1 MIMIRES
8 ALVVVSLVLAIVM
21 WLFVQSV
28 FIPHQLQEA
37 AATNRPRGLLSD
49 LYPRW
54 YGARELLLHHRDPY
68 GPDITLEIERGYYGR
83 ELNSALPGDPK
94 DKQAFAYP
102 IFVVFFLA
110 PTLSQP
116 FGKVQT
122 GFYWLLIGL
131 TVLSIPLWASL
142 AQMRMTF
149 LLTIAII
156 LIVIGSFQFIQG
168 LKLQQLTLLV
178 APLLAIALALLMRGQ
193 LLTAGAI
200 LAIAL
205 IKPQLSLPLAAW
217 LLVWTVG
224 DFKRRWRL
232 AAGFLLATS
241 ILMAGSEVILSGW
254 LTKFY
259 LAVLDYRRYTGGES
273 IPVMFLGRSLG
284 ALLEGM
290 LIGCCLVLSWRLR
303 KHEGTSREFA
313 AMAALILSVTVVII
327 PMVALYNQVL
337 LLLPMFVIWRA
348 RAVLW
353 APGKTSR
360 TLLATAGAW
369 CAWPWIGALL
379 VLIAKTFEPSWA
391 LRSAWSVPLSSM
403 LGFPLLVTMVILLNW
418 RRLNDYSPTS
428 EPTR

>member
-1 MIMIRES
+1 MLREI
-8 ALVVVSLVLAIVM
+8 ALVAVSLVLAVVM
-21 WLFVQSV
+21 WVFVQSV

-68 GPDITLEIERGYYGR
+68 GPDITREIERGYYGR
-83 ELNSALPGDPK
+83 ELNAALSADPK

-110 PTLSQP
+110 PTVSQP
-116 FGKVQT
+116 FGKVQA
-122 GFYWLLIGL
+122 GFYWMLIGL
-131 TVLSIPLWASL
+131 TVVSIPLWASL
-142 AQMRMTF
+142 ARLRVS
-149 LLTIAII
+149 LLETIAII
-156 LIVIGSFQFIQG
+156 IIVIGSFQFIQG

-178 APLLAIALALLMRGQ
+178 APLLAIALALLIRGQ

-200 LAIAL
+200 LSIAL

-217 LLVWTVG
+217 LMVWTAG
-224 DFKRRWRL
+224 DVKRRWRL
-232 AAGFLLATS
+232 LAGFLIATS
-241 ILMAGSEVILSGW
+241 ILLAGSEVILPGW
-254 LTKFY
+254 MMKFY
-259 LAVLDYRRYTGGES
+259 LAVLDYRAYTGGES
-273 IPVMFLGRSLG
+273 IPVMFLGKSLG
-284 ALLEGM
+284 ALIEAM
-290 LIGCCLVLSWRLR
+290 LIGCCLILGWRLR
-303 KHEGTSREFA
+303 KHEGNSQEFT
-313 AMAALILSVTVVII
+313 AMAALVLAATVVII

-348 RAVLW
+348 RAALW
-353 APGKTSR
+353 AQTKASR
-360 TLLATAGAW
+360 TLLATTGAW
-369 CAWPWIGALL
+369 SAWPWIGALL
-379 VLIAKTFEPSWA
+379 VLIAKTLESSWT
-391 LRSAWSVPLSSM
+391 LRSAWSLPLSSM